1 MPQFAYKARRRSG
14 ETVSGVLDVADR
26 SAALAQMEKLGLFPI
41 KIDTSGKAGVA
52 APVAVARPGEKR
64 SISSLL
70 PESARV
76 ALQRKRKPKL
86 QELATFT
93 TQLANLLNSGMPLT
107 VALNSMTHLES
118 KGIPASVSTQL
129 KQEVMEGRS
138 LSDAMKQQPRI
149 FSDLYVNMV
158 RAGESSGAL
167 VDVLRRM
174 ANHFQ
179 QFAEVQGKFATAM
192 IYPAM
197 VCLVGVG
204 LVLFFIY
211 FMLPHFIDMFK
222 GFNIEL
228 PLPTRMLIATGYFFT
243 HYWWVLILLLIAA
256 SIVFRRFQ
264 TSEAGREK
272 LDKWK
277 MNAPILGKVVKLNL
291 FAQFSRT
298 LATLLQNG
306 VPVLTA
312 LQITE
317 NVIPNTLLKEAIA
330 KTREA
335 VTDGKTIAQP
345 LANSKLFPQ
354 LMVDLVKIGEE
365 TGDVPGSLANLAD
378 TYESELQIS
387 LRIMTTLIEPLLI
400 ICMALV
406 VAFILLSVLLPM
418 FKMIS
423 GINR

>member
-1 MPQFAYKARRRSG
+1 
-14 ETVSGVLDVADR
+14 
-26 SAALAQMEKLGLFPI
+26 
-41 KIDTSGKAGVA
+41 
-52 APVAVARPGEKR
+52 
-64 SISSLL
+64 
-70 PESARV
+70 
-76 ALQRKRKPKL
+76 
-86 QELATFT
+86 
-93 TQLANLLNSGMPLT
+93 
-107 VALNSMTHLES
+107 
-118 KGIPASVSTQL
+118 
-129 KQEVMEGRS
+129 
-138 LSDAMKQQPRI
+138 
-149 FSDLYVNMV
+149 MV

-228 PLPTRMLIATGYFFT
+228 PLPTKILIATGDFFT
-243 HYWWVLILLLIAA
+243 GYGWVLIPVGIVAA
-256 SIVFRRFQ
+256 YIFRRFQ
-264 TSEAGREK
+264 ASDTGRHK

-277 MNAPILGKVVKLNL
+277 MQAPVLGKVIKLNL

-317 NVIPNTLLKEAIA
+317 NVISNSLLKEAIA
-330 KTREA
+330 RTREA

-345 LANSKLFPQ
+345 LASSKLFPQ

-365 TGDVPGSLANLAD
+365 TGDVPGALANLAD
-378 TYESELQIS
+378 TYEGELQIS
-387 LRIMTTLIEPLLI
+387 LRIMTTLIEPMLI

-423 GINR
+423 GINK